1 MYLFCG
7 GREKVNLCIA
17 IFLNLLSTFQYMQ
30 VVVLCGGKGTR
41 LSEYTEE
48 IPKPLINVGHRP
60 VLWHLVQMYKRFGHK
75 DFIFCLGYKGDKI
88 KEYFQNEKGVKIEF
102 VDTGEE
108 ANKAERIQKVK
119 HLVKDDNFFVT
130 YGDDLSDV
138 NLKKLLEFHKKNKK
152 TVTLTAVNLE
162 SQFGILELNKKSEV
176 IGFKEKPRLDKFING
191 GFYIFNKKI
200 FSYMKKGHDLE
211 SDVLRDAAKAK
222 QIAAFRH
229 KGFWKS
235 MNTLKDVIELNELY
249 KKGQLKWLK

>member
-1 MYLFCG
+1 
-7 GREKVNLCIA
+7 
-17 IFLNLLSTFQYMQ
+17 MQ
-30 VVVLCGGKGTR
+30 VIVLCGGKGTR

-48 IPKPLINVGHRP
+48 IPKPLINVGHKP
-60 VLWHLVQMYKRFGHK
+60 ILWHLVNIYKKFGHK

-88 KEYFQNEKGVKIEF
+88 KEYFQNEKDVNIEF
-102 VDTGEE
+102 IDTGLET
-108 ANKAERIQKVK
+108 NKAERIQKVK
-119 HLVKDDNFFVT
+119 HLIKDDDFFVT

-138 NLKKLLEFHKKNKK
+138 DLKKLLEFHKKNKK
-152 TVTLTAVNLE
+152 IVTLTAVNPE
-162 SQFGILELNKKSEV
+162 SQYGILELNNKDEV
-176 IGFKEKPRLDKFING
+176 IGFKEKPKLDNFING

-200 FSYMKKGHDLE
+200 FKCMKKGYDLE
-211 SDVLRDAAKAK
+211 SNILRDLAKNK